1 MVASFSCYRRTPSL
15 WVDCNSPKYWKDVY
29 FSLPPFPSLPS
40 CPTWS
45 GYAEFAFGFA
55 NICTWLVSIFK
66 TDTRCCLI
74 ISILLFYFSVLYS
87 ILFFYLYKLF
97 FLLRFA
103 DTDFRDDSG
112 PQLPAT
118 STIPDSA
125 FASPQ
130 RAGHIAY
137 IGFPE
142 REISHKK

>member
-1 MVASFSCYRRTPSL
+1 MQNLHLVLRTFALDLSPSSRL
-15 WVDCNSPKYWKDVY
+15 TQGVP
-29 FSLPPFPSLPS
+29 
-40 CPTWS
+40 
-45 GYAEFAFGFA
+45 
-55 NICTWLVSIFK
+55 
-66 TDTRCCLI
+66 I

-87 ILFFYLYKLF
+87 ILFFYPYKLF

-125 FASPQ
+125 FASPP

-142 REISHKK
+142 REISHKNNDILMYENQKVCCKLS